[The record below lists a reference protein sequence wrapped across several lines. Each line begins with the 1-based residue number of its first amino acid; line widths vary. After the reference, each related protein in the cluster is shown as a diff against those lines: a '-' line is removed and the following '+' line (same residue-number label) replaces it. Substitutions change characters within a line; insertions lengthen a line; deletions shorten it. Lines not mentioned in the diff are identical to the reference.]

1 MKDET
6 AGITVSFIPR
16 PLSFILYDM
25 AKKPSTPPPPPAAPK
40 MSFGRKMLIFFVLLI
55 IISFLLDALG
65 VPIVFRSEEE
75 KVLEHPHR

>member
-6 AGITVSFIPR
+6 AGTVSFIPH

-25 AKKPSTPPPPPAAPK
+25 AKKPSTPPPPPSPPK
-40 MSFGRKMLIFFVLLI
+40 MSFGRKVLIFFVLLI

-65 VPIVFRSEEE
+65 VPIVHRSEQE